1 MDESQIELYLATLT
15 FSALDHRELSAVEQR
30 YLQRM
35 RDRDPQKCQDL
46 DAQVARDLRES
57 PRYQR
62 SLAQ

>member
-15 FSALDHRELSAVEQR
+15 FPALDHRELSAEETR
-30 YLQRM
+30 YLDRM
-35 RDRDPQKCQDL
+35 RDRYPQQCAEL
-46 DAQVARDLRES
+46 DDQVARDLSES